1 MNRQIRQI
9 SFLLSLCFLLSFKSF
24 AQLEESKN
32 KLYLIED
39 SLFKY
44 KAVFDGAISQKDT
57 SHAISALLKLGDFYS
72 HTAQYALAYEQLW
85 NALSLATNSNDSLM
99 LADIYNQIGWLYSFY
114 RRNDEALSYYQKSI
128 DVCKK
133 LNDGTTNS
141 LKRIISGY
149 YSLTCF
155 YRETAKFD
163 LAREYLD
170 SCFTVHYK
178 LEQPANDSYLKAELA
193 FDYIRV
199 KDYNKAIQLLNEIEQ
214 WFVRE
219 HPSYLVILYKFWGE
233 ACKGINQFK
242 ASEQYYRKAL
252 AIGKQFSSHQ
262 NYVPIVYK
270 CLADLY
276 YSIGKFEQAYNNLA
290 SAREHEYFLFDSRS
304 ANNRPLLEIS
314 DNFKK
319 EQQLNQEIIQEQ
331 RLSQLEQEKQV
342 AFYRNIFLSSLLL
355 LLIIFGIISY
365 RSLRQRHK
373 AEKQLSQ
380 QTQELE
386 RQKNREMLEHKNK
399 ELTLSALQLI
409 EKEKYLV
416 ELKALLYN
424 KDKSPEMKDVKQ
436 LVKSFSANRK
446 KSWKDF
452 ETRFIDVNSTFYKN
466 LTNRYPD
473 LTTGE
478 LKLCALIKLNFSGK
492 ETANL
497 MGVSLE
503 SVHTLRYRLR
513 KKLGISHSGNM
524 TQFLNTFD

>member
-214 WFVRE
+214 WFV
-219 HPSYLVILYKFWGE
+219 LV
-233 ACKGINQFK
+233 
-242 ASEQYYRKAL
+242 
-252 AIGKQFSSHQ
+252 
-262 NYVPIVYK
+262 
-270 CLADLY
+270 
-276 YSIGKFEQAYNNLA
+276 
-290 SAREHEYFLFDSRS
+290 
-304 ANNRPLLEIS
+304 
-314 DNFKK
+314 
-319 EQQLNQEIIQEQ
+319 
-331 RLSQLEQEKQV
+331 
-342 AFYRNIFLSSLLL
+342 
-355 LLIIFGIISY
+355 
-365 RSLRQRHK
+365 
-373 AEKQLSQ
+373 
-380 QTQELE
+380 
-386 RQKNREMLEHKNK
+386 
-399 ELTLSALQLI
+399 
-409 EKEKYLV
+409 
-416 ELKALLYN
+416 
-424 KDKSPEMKDVKQ
+424 
-436 LVKSFSANRK
+436 
-446 KSWKDF
+446 
-452 ETRFIDVNSTFYKN
+452 
-466 LTNRYPD
+466 
-473 LTTGE
+473 
-478 LKLCALIKLNFSGK
+478 
-492 ETANL
+492 
-497 MGVSLE
+497 
-503 SVHTLRYRLR
+503 
-513 KKLGISHSGNM
+513 
-524 TQFLNTFD
+524 